1 MVKRIVIYILTVLIT
16 LALFYIGHTYL
27 LKHRVLSYD
36 LLNVYLFHAIASVI
50 VYVILELVA
59 AKLPNQAGYAFLAGV
74 FLKIGFFIL
83 LFQAEVFPEE
93 SLPKYEKISLIV
105 PLFLFL
111 IIEAIAGS
119 RLLNSK

>member
-1 MVKRIVIYILTVLIT
+1 MIKRIAAYIIAVLIA
-16 LALFYIGHTYL
+16 LALFYFGHIYL
-27 LKHRVLSYD
+27 LKHRVLSYS
-36 LLNVYLFHAIASVI
+36 LLNVYLFHAIASI
-50 VYVILELVA
+50 LIYIILELVA
-59 AKLPNQAGYAFLAGV
+59 DRLPNQAGYTFLAGV

-83 LFQAEVFPEE
+83 IFQSEVFPEE
-93 SLPKYEKISLIV
+93 SLPKYEKLSLIV